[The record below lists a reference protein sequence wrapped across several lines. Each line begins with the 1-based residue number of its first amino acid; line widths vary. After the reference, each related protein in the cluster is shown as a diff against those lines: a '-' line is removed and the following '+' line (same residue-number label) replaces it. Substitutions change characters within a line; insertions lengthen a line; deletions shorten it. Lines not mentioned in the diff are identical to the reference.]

1 MFPGEERKAVS
12 LGGDCLTSSRRKT
25 TSHDKKMFFKTW
37 HRNRVL
43 FILNAF
49 SSLANVACA
58 GRGGGGK
65 PVFQLGPAAR
75 SQEVWALFLALPRPS
90 CEAQVKP
97 SEVSPSVPELLRRFN
112 EGSVCQFH
120 TCLCVRRL
128 CVQNY

>member
-49 SSLANVACA
+49 SSLANIAC
-58 GRGGGGK
+58 GGK
-65 PVFQLGPAAR
+65 EAGVSARARGAESGGLGSISGSAGLPVR
-75 SQEVWALFLALPRPS
+75 
-90 CEAQVKP
+90 
-97 SEVSPSVPELLRRFN
+97 LR
-112 EGSVCQFH
+112 
-120 TCLCVRRL
+120 
-128 CVQNY
+128 